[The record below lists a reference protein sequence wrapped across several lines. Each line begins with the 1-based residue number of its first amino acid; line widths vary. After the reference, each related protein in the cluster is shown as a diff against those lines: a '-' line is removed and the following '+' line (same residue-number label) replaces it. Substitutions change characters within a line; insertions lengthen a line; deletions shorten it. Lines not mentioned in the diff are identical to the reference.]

1 MDPTVDARRLRRS
14 QQMTVVLLFTGYAA
28 YYFCRAD
35 LSVSMPLIVDE
46 LARHGVPRAQ
56 ALVRLGA
63 VYSAGVLAYALGKI
77 LLGGLADLWGGR
89 RSFLLGLG
97 GATVFTLLFALGGG
111 LPLLTLAWIGNRL
124 TQSAGWAGLLKVCG
138 RWFDHTR
145 HGAIVGILSVSY
157 LVGDAVARESMGL
170 LLAAGVGWR
179 MLFVAAAAVAA
190 LCFVA
195 NGLALRDSRESV
207 GLAPASV
214 NPSNVYGDA
223 TTPARGLGEIVG
235 PLVRSPAFVLV
246 CLLSFGCT
254 VVREAFNA
262 WMPQFLRDCAGFAP
276 SLAASWSA
284 LFPAVGAVSV
294 LLAGFASDRL
304 GSVGRPRL
312 LVLGLGTTTLLLLT
326 FAALP
331 AGAPQPLVL
340 GLIALVAFTLLGP
353 YSYLGGAFALDFG
366 GARGGAFASGII
378 DGVGYLGGTLAGAGV
393 AAVAVRLGWRGVW
406 GVLAA
411 VACAAALAAAALLAV
426 QRRRL
431 SEKAG

>member
-1 MDPTVDARRLRRS
+1 MEPTADARRARRA
-14 QQMTVVLLFTGYAA
+14 QHTTVALLFTGYAA

-35 LSVSMPLIVDE
+35 LSVSMPLLVDE
-46 LARHGVPRAQ
+46 LATHGVPRAE

-89 RSFLLGLG
+89 RSFMLGLG
-97 GATVFTLLFALGGG
+97 GATLFTLLFAMGGG
-111 LPLLTLAWIGNRL
+111 LPLFTLAWIGNRL

-170 LLAAGVGWR
+170 LLEAGAGWRALFLTAAG
-179 MLFVAAAAVAA
+179 VAA
-190 LCFVA
+190 LCF
-195 NGLALRDSRESV
+195 LAASLGLRDSRESL

-214 NPSNVYGDA
+214 NPANVYGD
-223 TTPARGLGEIVG
+223 TQPARGLGAIVG

-262 WMPQFLRDCAGFAP
+262 WMPQFLRDSAGFAP
-276 SLAASWSA
+276 SLAASLSA
-284 LFPAVGAVSV
+284 IFPAVGAASV

-304 GSVGRPRL
+304 GPVGRPRL
-312 LVLGLGTTTLLLLT
+312 LVVGLVVTTLLLVA

-331 AGAPQPLVL
+331 TGAPQPLVL

-393 AAVAVRLGWRGVW
+393 ATVAVHFGWRGVW

-411 VACAAALAAAALLAV
+411 VAGGAAIAAAALLAV

-431 SEKAG
+431 SERAG